1 MTAKRL
7 TRKLLKI
14 IAFILGG
21 LLVLL
26 MAFHFWFVHYS
37 ESIVEDLVSSQ
48 SNGHLKLNV
57 HRFKFNWFTYQME
70 LRKPVFSSN
79 DTAANTSYQFRVE
92 KINIQLKAIWP
103 LLFEK
108 RILIDS
114 MHLYNPDIRVTRWRS
129 PEKDTMSQDSI
140 MSLPRE
146 MGRIYNS
153 IQDALKVLN
162 VDRFQIDNGKF
173 SLINR
178 INPEETPVTITNIN
192 FHLDNLQVDST
203 KPGIEKKILFSDNV
217 ALHTYNQN
225 ILFPDGRHRLA
236 FSNFRI
242 NVLKKFVEFDSC
254 TVMATKGDT
263 ADNSFRIFFDKLQM
277 TNIDFNALYH
287 QEVIKADSVY
297 CINPRFRLDVTLP
310 EKNESIKSPPKL
322 NELIQQLTGN
332 MQLAFVVVEN
342 GSFDINTL
350 RNDRPSSFTSDHNN
364 FELQGLAIKK
374 DAPKPLTVDKFV
386 MAIRNYE
393 NFLRD
398 SSYAIQFDSI
408 LINDNRISLSNFT
421 YKELQSGKTINS
433 LRMPQFELQGL
444 SWDDLVFDQQL
455 KAEKVTLYRPV
466 IDYSV
471 AMNKQL
477 HTGDVFSA
485 LAGIGNFMQL
495 DNLDVYDGRVNLLF
509 RDSTRLNL
517 ENTSMSIRGKQLVTS
532 RGLTNVQSS
541 VDKLRFKNGLLKVG
555 DVTAILSDVNFKG
568 GMNDQLYAGSMQVKN
583 ETGLDI
589 AATGVN
595 IGSILFD
602 DKIKH
607 ADISGINW
615 TKAAIILPSLP
626 LSASKSSTDLGFTQ
640 IQGTN
645 TTIFTTSKGT
655 RISVFLKDF
664 KADEFSTNEKG
675 HSDITGLIAVG
686 NNLVIDR
693 GPDQLLIKNFNITDH
708 KASIL
713 EEITYTRKSKND
725 SVNVQIPKLEFTADI
740 NSLVNGKVNAGAIR
754 LVNPLIH
761 LSLGKKDN
769 IHPDTNSSKWPEAN
783 INSLLIENPIL
794 QLSTTSAK
802 RVSNLNW
809 NGTGNKVGITGFTIN
824 NTVQSNIAAANVQV
838 LLNHF
843 VYTNAKGKYFDTRD
857 GELNIEL
864 SKVEMKK
871 NEINEWDWKAMIDK
885 IDAKNLLIDSLG
897 KKNGKLNIT
906 SASLHDFAITSASLL
921 NMHELVSNNTRFRL
935 KALSGNY
942 YNSKHQF
949 EWHNGAY
956 DKNTKSLS
964 ADSFSYRPAED
975 KEAFIA
981 SAPYQTDYIAAK
993 TGAIAIGPFDIERYI
1008 KDSVWD
1014 MGAITINNGRM
1025 TIFRDKR
1032 KPIEPGTVRP
1042 LPVNMLKKIPAH
1054 LLADTLRLNDALVE
1068 YEEHNEK
1075 TNKPGKVTV
1084 SRLNGRITN
1093 LRNHN
1098 VTKTDSLHTLVTGF
1112 IENKI
1117 RTWLNVKESYTD
1129 SLGGFLMTVQMG
1141 PADLTVLNPILKP
1154 LVSAELKS
1162 GNLDTLSMRVI
1173 GREYL
1178 SFGEIKMF
1186 YHDLKVSILKNGGN
1200 KKSFMGG
1207 IKNFLANTIIKN
1219 KNSEKTATIF
1229 FKRLRDRSAVNYLV
1243 KITFNG
1249 IINTVTGKNNK
1260 KSYRQYNE
1268 EIKNKHLPPV
1278 GSFDPKID

>member
-7 TRKLLKI
+7 TKKFLKA

-21 LLVLL
+21 ILVLL
-26 MAFHFWFVHYS
+26 ITFHFWFINYS

-48 SNGHLKLNV
+48 SNGQLKLKV
-57 HRFKFNWFTYQME
+57 HRFKLNWFSYKME
-70 LRKPVFSSN
+70 LRKPVFYSN

-108 RILIDS
+108 KILIDF
-114 MHLYNPDIRVTRWRS
+114 MHLYNPDIQVTKWRT
-129 PEKDTMSQDSI
+129 PVKDTTTQDSS
-140 MSLPRE
+140 MSLPKE

-173 SLINR
+173 SLINK
-178 INPEETPVTITNIN
+178 INTDKPPVTITNIY

-217 ALHTYNQN
+217 ALHTFNQN

-287 QEVIKADSVY
+287 EEVIKADSVY
-297 CINPRFRLDVTLP
+297 CINPRFRLDVNLP
-310 EKNESIKSPPKL
+310 EKTEAAKDPPKL

-350 RNDRPSSFTSDHNN
+350 RDGRPSSFTSDHNN
-364 FELQGLAIKK
+364 FELQGLVIKK
-374 DAPKPLTVDKFV
+374 DSPKPLIVDKFV

-421 YKELQSGKTINS
+421 YKELQNNKPINS
-433 LRMPQFELQGL
+433 LGMPQFELQGL

-466 IDYSV
+466 IHYNV
-471 AMNKQL
+471 GMNKNL
-477 HTGDVFSA
+477 PAKDIFSA
-485 LAGIGNFMQL
+485 LAGIGSFMQL
-495 DNLDVYDGRVNLLF
+495 DHLYVHDGQVNLLF
-509 RDSTRLNL
+509 RDNTQLNL
-517 ENTSMSIRGKQLVTS
+517 ENTSMAIRGKQLVSS
-532 RGLTNVQSS
+532 RGLTNVQRS
-541 VDKLRFKNGLLKVG
+541 VDKLNFKHGFLKVG
-555 DVTAILSDVNFKG
+555 KATATLSDVNFNG
-568 GMNDQLYAGSMQVKN
+568 TMHDQLYAGSMQLKN
-583 ETGLDI
+583 QSGLDI
-589 AATGVN
+589 TATGVN

-602 DKIKH
+602 DKTKH
-607 ADISGINW
+607 TAISGINW
-615 TKAAIILPSLP
+615 SKAAIILPALSV
-626 LSASKSSTDLGFTQ
+626 SASNPSGEFGLKQ
-640 IQGTN
+640 INGTN
-645 TTIFTTSKGT
+645 TSILTINKDTK
-655 RISVFLKDF
+655 ISVFLTEF
-664 KADEFSTNEKG
+664 KADDFSTYDKGNTEIKGLFAEGNELIMDRGSEKLSIMEFS
-675 HSDITGLIAVG
+675 
-686 NNLVIDR
+686 
-693 GPDQLLIKNFNITDH
+693 ITDH
-708 KASIL
+708 SPSFL
-713 EEITYTRKSKND
+713 ENVVYKRKSNKD
-725 SVNVQIPKLEFTADI
+725 SIDIHIPKLEFIADI
-740 NSLVNGKVNAGAIR
+740 NSLLNGKINAGKIR
-754 LVNPLIH
+754 MINPSIYVNRD
-761 LSLGKKDN
+761 KYTN
-769 IHPDTNSSKWPEAN
+769 IETEIKSNSWPEAK
-783 INSLLIENPIL
+783 INRLLIEDPIL
-794 QLSTTSAK
+794 QF
-802 RVSNLNW
+802 SNLSDKGVSTLYW
-809 NGTGNKVGITGFTIN
+809 KGAGNKIDISDLTIN
-824 NTVQSNIAAANVQV
+824 HSSQPNISAENIQL

-843 VYTNAKGKYFDTRD
+843 FHTNAKGKSFDAKE

-864 SKVEMKK
+864 SKAELKQ
-871 NEINEWDWKAMIDK
+871 NELNEWDWKATIDK
-885 IDAKNLLIDSLG
+885 MSAKNFLFDSIG
-897 KKNGKLNIT
+897 KRDGKLTLTNIK
-906 SASLHDFAITSASLL
+906 LYDFTIASASLL
-921 NMHELVSNNTRFRL
+921 NRQELISSNARFRL
-935 KALSGNY
+935 AEMTGSY
-942 YNSKHQF
+942 YDKKHQLD
-949 EWHNGAY
+949 WYNTAY
-956 DKNTKSLS
+956 NKNTKSLS
-964 ADSFSYRPAED
+964 ADSFSYRPAEN

-981 SAPYQTDYIAAK
+981 SAPYQTDYIAAT
-993 TGAIAIGPFDIERYI
+993 TGAVTIGPFEIEHYI
-1008 KDSVWD
+1008 KDSVMN
-1014 MGAITINNGRM
+1014 MGAVTINNGKM
-1025 TIFRDKR
+1025 KVFRDKR
-1032 KPIEPGTVRP
+1032 KSLEPGIIRL
-1042 LPVNMLKKIPAH
+1042 LPVNLLKKIPAR
-1054 LLADTLRLNDALVE
+1054 LLADTLRVNDALVE

-1084 SRLNGRITN
+1084 ARLNGRITN
-1093 LRNHN
+1093 LRNYN
-1098 VTKTDSLHTLVTGF
+1098 LAKTDSLHTLVTGF

-1117 RTWLNVKESYTD
+1117 PTWLNVKESYAD

-1162 GNLDTLSMRVI
+1162 GQLDTLSMQVV

-1186 YHDLKVSILKNGGN
+1186 YHNLKVNILKNGEN
-1200 KKSFMGG
+1200 KKNFIGSV
-1207 IKNFLANTIIKN
+1207 KNLLANTIIKN
-1219 KNSEKTATIF
+1219 KNEEKTATIF
-1229 FKRLRDRSAVNYLV
+1229 FKRHRDKSAVNYLV

-1249 IINTVTGKNNK
+1249 IINTVTGKSNK
-1260 KSYRQYNE
+1260 KLYRQYKE
-1268 EIKNKHLPPV
+1268 EIKRKQLPPV
-1278 GSFDPKID
+1278 KPFDPKID